1 MATPDTVR
9 RSNVIY
15 SWRSTIH
22 KIDGEPY
29 EGIKACSYSEKLER
43 KLVHA
48 AKKDGTP
55 LGMTPGKYTLESVSL
70 TMLKDTA
77 NKLKRNLAEKAG
89 NGSYGGV
96 EFNYDLQHVEP
107 GQDAISCSLI
117 GLRFT
122 GNKADEKEGV
132 DESEVQIELMGLRA
146 VEKCNGV
153 TVSLYSDE
161 EQP

>member
-9 RSNVIY
+9 RSNIIY
-15 SWRSTIH
+15 SWKSSVH

-29 EGIKACSYSEKLER
+29 EGIKSVSFSEKLER
-43 KLVHA
+43 KLVHG
-48 AKKDGTP
+48 AKRDATP
-55 LGMTPGKYTLESVSL
+55 LGMTGGKYTLESVSI

-77 NKLKRNLAEKAG
+77 NKLKRNLAEKSG

-107 GQDAISCSLI
+107 GQDPISVSLI
-117 GLRFT
+117 GLRLT

-132 DESEVQIELMGLRA
+132 DESEVQLELMGLRA
-146 VEKCNGV
+146 VEKCNGT

-161 EQP
+161 DSP